1 MHDGKKDMM
10 AALPESCG
18 GIDDHGVLS
27 QNATVE
33 ARLFRRQVPALLA
46 EAAAALADAPDCEPA
61 LAALARVCVP
71 AVADWCV
78 VDLSGE
84 GPTARRIAIEHP
96 DPAQTE
102 RAWKLERA
110 RPTPPEPWYGP
121 PGVLRTGRPEVVALN
136 AEGLEILRGIPVSSY
151 ICAPIRRGGV
161 PLAAFTLAWADSG
174 RRYAAEDL
182 DFVEELARLVE
193 TALERAPANAAVR
206 EEEEFAE
213 GWLFSRETA
222 AGRRLLHRAPLPLPP
237 SDAEAPGRGKP
248 GGGLFGRLRTAAGR
262 AEL

>member
-1 MHDGKKDMM
+1 M
-10 AALPESCG
+10 AGSTDSPE
-18 GIDDHGVLS
+18 IVDIHPALS

-46 EAAAALADAPDCEPA
+46 EAGAAFAEAPDLEA
-61 LAALARVCVP
+61 TLRTLARVTVP

-78 VDLSGE
+78 VDLTVADA
-84 GPTARRIAIEHP
+84 PPRRVAIEHP

-110 RPTPPEPWYGP
+110 RPTPPEGWYGP
-121 PGVLRTGRPEVVALN
+121 TGVLRTGRPEIVPVN
-136 AEGLEILRGIPVSSY
+136 SENLEILRGIPVTSY
-151 ICAPIRRGGV
+151 VCAPIRRGGV
-161 PLAAFTLAWADSG
+161 RVAAFTLAWADSG

-193 TALERAPANAAVR
+193 IALDRADVDASAR

-213 GWLFSRETA
+213 GWLFSRATA
-222 AGRRLLHRAPLPLPP
+222 AGRRHLHRSPLPLPAVETDT
-237 SDAEAPGRGKP
+237 SAITNL
-248 GGGLFGRLRTAAGR
+248 GGHVFGRLRPAAGR